1 MEALAKVLS
10 HTYPLEELICR
21 LRGDRWWVLPALVIA
36 AVAHGIVVW
45 HLPRSTSIR
54 ALPARHIQTAIVDID
69 TTPPSPIP
77 PKPETTV
84 HEVQPLGAT
93 RQIAAAVA
101 PIRAQAAAV
110 LTRQSEPNEAVDMT
124 DGFVVGTADTYAGGT
139 TASHGTSPRV
149 VRDLG
154 QPSGPMKAMS
164 SGAGAHVAATGPD
177 RARAPSIVGTTEWR
191 CPFPSEAD
199 AEGANHAV
207 ATLRIIVDVRGLPTG
222 VLVLRDPG
230 HGFGRE
236 ARRCALEKH
245 FEPALDHAGI
255 PIGGK
260 VTLNVHFDR

>member
-1 MEALAKVLS
+1 MEALAKVLTHS
-10 HTYPLEELICR
+10 DPIEELICR
-21 LRGDRWWVLPALVIA
+21 LRGDRWWVLPALLIA
-36 AVAHGIVVW
+36 AVAHGVVVW
-45 HLPRSTSIR
+45 HLPGAIR
-54 ALPARHIQTAIVDID
+54 TRDLPVRHIQTAIVDID
-69 TTPPSPIP
+69 TTPPPSPP
-77 PKPETTV
+77 PKPAPTV

-93 RQIAAAVA
+93 RQVPVAVA
-101 PIRAQAAAV
+101 PIHAQAAAV
-110 LTRQSEPNEAVDMT
+110 LTRQSETNEPVDMT

-139 TASHGTSPRV
+139 TASQGTSSRV
-149 VRDLG
+149 VHDVG
-154 QPSGPMKAMS
+154 QPGGPMKAKS
-164 SGAGAHVAATGPD
+164 ANAGTLVAATWPD
-177 RARAPSIVGTTEWR
+177 RARAPSMTGTTEWR

-255 PIGGK
+255 PIEGK

>member
-10 HTYPLEELICR
+10 HSDPLEELICR
-21 LRGDRWWVLPALVIA
+21 LRGDRWVLPALVIA

-45 HLPRSTSIR
+45 RLPRATSIL
-54 ALPARHIQTAIVDID
+54 ALPARHIQTATVDID
-69 TTPPSPIP
+69 TTPPPSPL
-77 PKPETTV
+77 PKPAPTV
-84 HEVQPLGAT
+84 REVQPLGAT
-93 RQIAAAVA
+93 RRVAAAAA
-101 PIRAQAAAV
+101 PILAQAAAV
-110 LTRQSEPNEAVDMT
+110 LTRQSETNEPVDMT

-139 TASHGTSPRV
+139 TASQGASSRV
-149 VRDLG
+149 VRDLS
-154 QPSGPMKAMS
+154 QPSGPMKAKYS
-164 SGAGAHVAATGPD
+164 AAGAPIAATGPN

-207 ATLRIIVDVRGLPTG
+207 ATLRIIVDDKGSPIG

-236 ARRCALEKH
+236 ARRCALDKH

-255 PIGGK
+255 PMEGK